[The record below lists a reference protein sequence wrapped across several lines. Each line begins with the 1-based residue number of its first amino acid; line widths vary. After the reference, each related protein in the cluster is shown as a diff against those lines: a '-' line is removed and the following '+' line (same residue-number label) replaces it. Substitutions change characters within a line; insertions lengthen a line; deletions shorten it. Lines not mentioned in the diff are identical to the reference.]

1 MRTFAA
7 GLLMAGL
14 VFLCGCGG
22 RAGYETVRGVVLLDG
37 EPVPEASVAFVPED
51 PHGEGA
57 TGYTDEDGRF
67 VMKSH
72 FADGVKPGKYKVR
85 IEALAEK
92 PKPTKGISQIM
103 AEKRAGGGGDAK
115 SAGKDAKAAYKEGS
129 SGSRKRLATPPI
141 YNDIDKTPL
150 RADVPAQTQYKF
162 ELTKGGKGA
171 RAAAAVCPCRPSRGR
186 LLPAGRLPPRRP
198 PVPRRPSRRAGL

>member
-14 VFLCGCGG
+14 MTLCGCGG
-22 RAGYETVRGVVLLDG
+22 NAGYETVRGEVRLDG
-37 EPVPEASVAFVPED
+37 EPVPEAAVAFVPED

-57 TGYTDEDGRF
+57 TGYTDENGRF

-92 PKPTKGISQIM
+92 PPPTKGMSEIM
-103 AEKRAGGGGDAK
+103 AEKYAGGGKDSKGA
-115 SAGKDAKAAYKEGS
+115 AKDAKAAYNEMTKGS
-129 SGSRKRLATPPI
+129 TSKRKRLATPAI

-150 RADVPAQTQYKF
+150 RADVPAQKQYKF
-162 ELTKGGKGA
+162 ELKKDA
-171 RAAAAVCPCRPSRGR
+171 K
-186 LLPAGRLPPRRP
+186 
-198 PVPRRPSRRAGL
+198 